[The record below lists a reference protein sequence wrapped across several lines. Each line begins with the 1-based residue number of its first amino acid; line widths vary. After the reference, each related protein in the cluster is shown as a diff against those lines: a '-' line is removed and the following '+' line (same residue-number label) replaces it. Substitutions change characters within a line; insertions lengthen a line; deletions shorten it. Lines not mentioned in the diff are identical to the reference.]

1 MPGKQFDD
9 QVEGHFRTD
18 KQQIMFIRHGESEA
32 HVGKAATHI
41 EEVGLTPLGE
51 KKALE
56 IASEF
61 PRAPDLI
68 VVSPYLRAWETADP
82 TIKRFSQTPHA
93 IWPEVQEFTYL
104 GSLAGA
110 FMTKKE
116 RSTYVKAYW
125 ERSDPRYKDGNAESF
140 FEFVGRAREA
150 LDKLRAELKKSNFIV
165 VFTHEQFIRA
175 IQCLLLTWEEG
186 AEKEAQCMKDFR
198 RILCDYPLGYG
209 HKDDES
215 WRLHR
220 LRKQDFLQVERLQ
233 ETGQQIA
240 FSPENIIVS
249 HTYVGRVSR

>member
-9 QVEGHFRTD
+9 QVEGHFRAD
-18 KQQIMFIRHGESEA
+18 KQRIMFIRHGESEA

-41 EEVGLTPLGE
+41 EEVGLTLRGE

-68 VVSPYLRAWETADP
+68 VVSPYLRAWKTADP
-82 TIKRFSQTPHA
+82 TIKRFSETPHV

-110 FMTKKE
+110 FMTKEE

-125 ERSDPRYKDGNAESF
+125 DRCDPLYKDGNAESF
-140 FEFVGRAREA
+140 FEFVGRARKA
-150 LDKLRAELKKSNFIV
+150 LEKLRVELEEKNFIV
-165 VFTHEQFIRA
+165 VFTHEQFIRVV
-175 IQCLLLTWEEG
+175 QCLLLLWEDG
-186 AEKEAQCMKDFR
+186 AERGPQCMESFR
-198 RILCDYPLGYG
+198 KMLCDYPLDYG

-215 WRLHR
+215 WRRHL
-220 LRKQDFLQVERLQ
+220 LGEKDFLQEEPQHRNLVAKHGHPLKI
-233 ETGQQIA
+233 G
-240 FSPENIIVS
+240 
-249 HTYVGRVSR
+249 

>member
-9 QVEGHFRTD
+9 QVEGLFRAD
-18 KQQIMFIRHGESEA
+18 KQQIVFIRHGESEA

-51 KKALE
+51 EKALE

-82 TIKRFSQTPHA
+82 TIKRFSETPHA

-104 GSLAGA
+104 GSLAGM
-110 FMTKKE
+110 FMTKPE

-125 ERSDPRYKDGNAESF
+125 DRCDPHYKDGNAESF
-140 FEFVGRAREA
+140 AEFIGRARVA
-150 LDKLRAELKKSNFIV
+150 LKKLRAELEKRNFIV

-175 IQCLLLTWEEG
+175 VQCLLLAWEEG

-198 RILCDYPLGYG
+198 KMLCDHPLDYG
-209 HKDDES
+209 HKDDAS
-215 WRLHR
+215 WQQYLLQHKD
-220 LRKQDFLQVERLQ
+220 LLQVDLLQ
-233 ETGQQIA
+233 EASQHID
-240 FSPENIIVS
+240 FSPEAIVVS
-249 HTYVGRVSR
+249 NPYVGRVSR